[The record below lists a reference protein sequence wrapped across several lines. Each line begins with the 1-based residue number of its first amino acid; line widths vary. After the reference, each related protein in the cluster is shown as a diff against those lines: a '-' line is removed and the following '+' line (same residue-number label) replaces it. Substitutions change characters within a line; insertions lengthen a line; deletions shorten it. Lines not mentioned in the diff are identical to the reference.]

1 MKYLIKTLLFTT
13 LIAFVLLG
21 CEKVAPLMVYKSGT
35 SATLSTSSTN
45 IAPVVADSL
54 KNVVTFSWTNPKY
67 ATDSNT
73 VKYILQ
79 IDSSGRNFSK
89 AVSITLSK
97 NLSYTMVAKDLNAI
111 LLSFGF
117 NYNTSYK
124 IDVRI
129 ISSYAN
135 NNDLLT
141 SNVLTINAT
150 PYVVPPK
157 VVPPSSRALFLVGD
171 ATGGGWS
178 NPVPLPT
185 QQFTRVDSVTY
196 RGTFYLIGG
205 KQYLA
210 LPVNGDWTNK
220 YSVADGTKVG
230 LSAGGDFG
238 YNLSSNFPGPA
249 VTGFYTIT
257 MDFQRGKFTV
267 ALVKAF
273 GQLFVP
279 GGYQGWDPG
288 TAPSLGSPKADGDF
302 SGFINFTAATAFKL
316 TSQRD
321 WSGTNYG
328 NGGAGLI
335 SSTGGDLNIATPG
348 VYLIRANTVNNTFS
362 AVRTTWG
369 VVGAFTN
376 WGSSPDIALT
386 YSNGKYTGTFTL
398 ASASP
403 VKFRANSDWGIN
415 LGDNGSDGV
424 LEFGGDDVQLTAGTY
439 NVTLNVSNAGYYTYS
454 FIKQ

>member
-13 LIAFVLLG
+13 LMVFVLSG
-21 CEKVAPLMVYKSGT
+21 CEKVAPLAVYKSGT
-35 SATLSTSSTN
+35 SATLSSSSTN

-54 KNVVTFSWTNPKY
+54 KNVVTFSWTNPNY

-79 IDSSGRNFSK
+79 IDSTGRNFSK
-89 AVSITLSK
+89 AASITLSK
-97 NLSYTMVAKDLNAI
+97 ATSYTMVARDLNAI
-111 LLSFGF
+111 LLGLGF

-124 IDVRI
+124 IDVRV

-135 NNDLLT
+135 NNDLLS

-171 ATGGGWS
+171 ASAGGWN
-178 NPVPLPT
+178 NPVPVPT

-210 LPVNGDWTNK
+210 LPVNGDWSNK

-238 YNLSSNFPGPA
+238 YNLSSNFPGPD
-249 VTGFYTIT
+249 VTGLYTIT

-267 ALVKAF
+267 ALVRAF
-273 GQLFVP
+273 GQLYVP
-279 GGYQGWDPG
+279 GSYQSWDPA

-302 SGFINFTAATAFKL
+302 SGFINFTSAATFKL
-316 TSQRD
+316 TSQRN

-335 SSTGGDLNIATPG
+335 SATGGDLSIPSAG

-376 WGSSPDIALT
+376 WGGLPDIALT

-398 ASASP
+398 ASASD

-415 LGDNGSDGV
+415 LGDTGSDGV
-424 LEFGGDDVQLTAGTY
+424 LEFGGDNVALTAGTY